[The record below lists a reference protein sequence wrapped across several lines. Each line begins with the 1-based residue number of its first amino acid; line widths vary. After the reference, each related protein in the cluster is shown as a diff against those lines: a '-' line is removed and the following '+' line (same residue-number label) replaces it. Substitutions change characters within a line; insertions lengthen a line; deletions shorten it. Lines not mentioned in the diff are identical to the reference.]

1 MKKLIRELQEMVINS
16 EIMGLMINVNL
27 GVCVNVFYSGLHN
40 KSKEYKLNAYAFYKP
55 WNLEESKKDLEELK
69 KEVEKFIKSIK
80 ND

>member
-1 MKKLIRELQEMVINS
+1 MKKLINEIYQLVIDS
-16 EIMGLMINVNL
+16 GIKGIMIQLNM